1 LNIRYIAMIKII
13 QKSSSK
19 KHFMASLYD
28 KIQESLAFLR
38 MTTDFQPKYGLI
50 LGTGLGSLADEI
62 VRVSTIK
69 YEDIPHF
76 PISTVVSHQGE
87 LIFGYLE
94 KIPIVAMSGRFHY
107 YEGYSMQE
115 VTFPVRVLK
124 FLGIEQLFI
133 SNAAGSMNPH
143 ILGGDLVFIK
153 DHINLQPE
161 NPLRGVN
168 DERIGPRFPDML
180 HTYNAKLN
188 DQAMKIA
195 NEKGIRAHT
204 GIYVG
209 LQGPNL
215 ETPAEYA
222 FMNRIGGDVVGM
234 STVPEVLVARHM
246 SLPVFVL
253 SVVSNQSYPKEVMR
267 EVTVEEIIA
276 LVNAVAPK
284 AAWIVKELLLFCEQ
298 GNSMDN

>member
-1 LNIRYIAMIKII
+1 MK
-13 QKSSSK
+13 
-19 KHFMASLYD
+19 SLYD
-28 KIQESLAFLR
+28 RIQESIEHIR
-38 MTTDFQPKYGLI
+38 TITDFQPKYGII

-62 VRVSTIK
+62 DRVATIK
-69 YEDIPHF
+69 YSDIPHF
-76 PISTVVSHQGE
+76 PLSTVASHKGE
-87 LIFGYLE
+87 LIFGHLE
-94 KIPIVAMSGRFHY
+94 NIPIVAMSGRFHY
-107 YEGYSMQE
+107 YEGYSMKE

-124 FLGIEQLFI
+124 FLGIEQLLI

-168 DERIGPRFPDML
+168 DERLGPRFPDML
-180 HTYNAKLN
+180 HTYNAKLIE
-188 DQAMKIA
+188 QAMKIA
-195 NEKGIRAHT
+195 TEKGIRAHT

-222 FMNRIGGDVVGM
+222 YMNRIGGDVVGM

-246 SLPVFVL
+246 NLPVFVL

-267 EVTVEEIIA
+267 EVTLEEVIA
-276 LVNAVAPK
+276 LVNSVAPK
-284 AAWIVKELLLFCEQ
+284 AALIVKELLLFLNANE
-298 GNSMDN
+298 